1 MSSKTFDNP
10 VHVEPLPRL
19 DVKAECTDVPSE
31 GLHSL
36 DRSSGKVLTS
46 NSVLALVSWSISCM
60 LESFHPLLLNIA
72 DTQAWGR
79 CGLFMLS
86 AMHAGIQVIHP
97 VDLPPVLHPHAYE
110 LSCIKLAHNLHL
122 SLYGKPDHGPLLDDG
137 EVTPAAMMPS
147 PPKEILLQFLD
158 QTLQKIVAKAL
169 DEDLRAAQSLSFG
182 LKQSP
187 ELPSYPSEGET
198 SQNGHPATNS
208 TQESNTINDDDEADS
223 SAPQASSSGSGNPQ
237 SAKAKELVALVG
249 RFGETQKEL
258 HSEEYRVRPR
268 ELRGMI
274 EQRRLAAHRHQAACE
289 WLSEE
294 VWHESMESG
303 TSALPAFVPQV
314 SWLWQSLRTWTL
326 LCFCRRVNANFPVS

>member
-1 MSSKTFDNP
+1 M
-10 VHVEPLPRL
+10 
-19 DVKAECTDVPSE
+19 
-31 GLHSL
+31 
-36 DRSSGKVLTS
+36 
-46 NSVLALVSWSISCM
+46 
-60 LESFHPLLLNIA
+60 
-72 DTQAWGR
+72 
-79 CGLFMLS
+79 
-86 AMHAGIQVIHP
+86 IHP
-97 VDLPPVLHPHAYE
+97 VDLPPVLQPHAYE

-122 SLYGKPDHGPLLDDG
+122 SPYQKPEHGPLLDDG
-137 EVTPAAMMPS
+137 EVPLAATMPS

-158 QTLQKIVAKAL
+158 QTLEKIIARAL
-169 DEDLRAAQSLSFG
+169 DQELRAAQSLSFG

-198 SQNGHPATNS
+198 SQNGHPATNLA
-208 TQESNTINDDDEADS
+208 QQSNTINDDDEADS
-223 SAPQASSSGSGNPQ
+223 SARQASSSANPQ

-249 RFGETQKEL
+249 RFGETQREL

-314 SWLWQSLRTWTL
+314 SWLWQSLRTWIVAH
-326 LCFCRRVNANFPVS
+326 FAAEEQMH